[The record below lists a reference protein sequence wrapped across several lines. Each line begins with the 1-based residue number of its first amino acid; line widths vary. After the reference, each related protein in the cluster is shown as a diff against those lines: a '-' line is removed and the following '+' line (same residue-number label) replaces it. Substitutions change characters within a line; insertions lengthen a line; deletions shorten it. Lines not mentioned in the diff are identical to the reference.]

1 MLILLTEINCSC
13 LMSEKNLYYRLWQ
26 NYLKVIEI
34 KLSNA
39 SRGEQALPLMKHE
52 FEVSGNRKDSGYTFT
67 LEIVNG
73 LVSNNIS
80 GSAVARD
87 LYDILKGSEKA
98 KSMFKEKNYKI
109 TLGKDYILKIRT
121 IEPTKNL
128 T

>member
-1 MLILLTEINCSC
+1 M
-13 LMSEKNLYYRLWQ
+13 R
-26 NYLKVIEI
+26 
-34 KLSNA
+34 NA
-39 SRGEQALPLMKHE
+39 KKEEQVLQLQRYE

-67 LEIVNG
+67 LDIVNG

-87 LYDILKGSEKA
+87 LYDILKRSEKV

-121 IEPTKNL
+121 I
-128 T
+128 

>member
-1 MLILLTEINCSC
+1 M
-13 LMSEKNLYYRLWQ
+13 R
-26 NYLKVIEI
+26 
-34 KLSNA
+34 NA
-39 SRGEQALPLMKHE
+39 NNGEQVLQLQKYE

-73 LVSNNIS
+73 LVANNIM

-87 LYDILKGSEKA
+87 LYDILKRSENV

>member
-1 MLILLTEINCSC
+1 
-13 LMSEKNLYYRLWQ
+13 MSEKNLYYSLWR
-26 NYLKVIEI
+26 NHLNDIESKMSIATLAGHSLLLK
-34 KLSNA
+34 K
-39 SRGEQALPLMKHE
+39 QE
-52 FEVSGNRKDSGYTFT
+52 FETYGNRKASGYTFT
-67 LEIVNG
+67 LEIIHGRV
-73 LVSNNIS
+73 VNNIK

>member
-1 MLILLTEINCSC
+1 
-13 LMSEKNLYYRLWQ
+13 MSEKNLYYHLWR

-87 LYDILKGSEKA
+87 LYDILKRSEKV

-121 IEPTKNL
+121 I
-128 T
+128 